1 MKRTAVI
8 NDLSCVGKC
17 SLTVSIPILSSMGI
31 EVCPVPTAVLSA
43 HTEFPNP
50 TFRDLSDDIVEIV
63 KHWHSLGVSFQTVY
77 SGYLSGTQ
85 QIDMVCDIFDTFD
98 KDVLRLVDPVM
109 GDNGKLYSKFTSDY
123 PLHMIRLCK
132 KADVIVPNVT
142 EACAMCGI
150 EYHRAPYTKQEIETM
165 ISALRSH
172 TDAKIV
178 LTGVGF
184 CGTEVGVA
192 VWDGN
197 EVLFHTEEK
206 VDGHFPGTG
215 DIFASVLL
223 GELMNGKILF
233 DAAKSAAHFTAIC
246 IQNTLK
252 YDFSECC
259 GVMFEECLPHLYNK

>member
-50 TFRDLSDDIVEIV
+50 TFRDLSDDIVQIV
-63 KHWHSLGVSFQTVY
+63 RHWHSLGVQFQTVY
-77 SGYLSGTQ
+77 SGYLSGIA

-109 GDNGKLYSKFTSDY
+109 GDNGKLYSKFTNEY
-123 PLHMIRLCK
+123 PAQMLRLCK

-150 EYHRAPYTKQEIETM
+150 DYHFAPYTHEEI
-165 ISALRSH
+165 IRIINALREH
-172 TDAKIV
+172 TKAKIV

-197 EVLFHTEEK
+197 EIYFHTEEK
-206 VDGHFPGTG
+206 VEGHFSGTG

-223 GELMNGKILF
+223 GGLMNDKSLI
-233 DAAKSAAHFTAIC
+233 DSAKFASHFTATC
-246 IQNTLK
+246 IRNTLR
-252 YDFSECC
+252 YEERERC
-259 GVMFEECLPHLYNK
+259 GVMFEECLTQLF